1 MRAATGVLAVAA
13 ALLTGCSTVQPLV
26 EVPASLTTLPLPSG
40 AVVAPSVSGQA
51 VESCD
56 ATASLRPSSAPAPTV
71 DAIRR
76 RGRVIVGIDQNTDPL
91 SFRDPVTGELRGFS
105 VDLSREIARDLVG
118 DPDKVDFRLLTEPE
132 RIPAVQH
139 KSVDIL
145 TKATSITCPRAEL
158 IAFSTVYFEGHQRLL
173 VPRGSAVRGPADLA
187 DKRVCSGL
195 ATTSIATVA
204 RVAPRANI
212 VGMQNF
218 DDCLVALQQG
228 QVDAVS
234 TDDALLVGMAMQD
247 PNLRDRRSWPGE
259 RAIRH
264 RGQQGRGG
272 SGPRGQRESGTDPSR
287 RDVGGV
293 VPQVVQHARPGS
305 EPADTE
311 VPGLTW
317 LVTRA
322 RAPSW

>member
-40 AVVAPSVSGQA
+40 AVVAPSVSGEA

-247 PNLRDRRSWPGE
+247 PNLEIVGPGLENEPYGIGVNKAEEDLVRAVNASLE
-259 RAIRH
+259 RI
-264 RGQQGRGG
+264 
-272 SGPRGQRESGTDPSR
+272 R
-287 RDVGGV
+287 RDG
-293 VPQVVQHARPGS
+293 
-305 EPADTE
+305 
-311 VPGLTW
+311 TW
-317 LVTRA
+317 EALYR
-322 RAPSW
+322 RWFSMLGPAPSPPTPKYRD

>member
-13 ALLTGCSTVQPLV
+13 ALLTGCSTVQPLI

-40 AVVAPSVSGQA
+40 AVVAPSVSGEA

-247 PNLRDRRSWPGE
+247 PNLEIVGPGLENEPYGIGVNKAEEDLVRAVNASLDR
-259 RAIRH
+259 I
-264 RGQQGRGG
+264 
-272 SGPRGQRESGTDPSR
+272 R
-287 RDVGGV
+287 RDG
-293 VPQVVQHARPGS
+293 
-305 EPADTE
+305 
-311 VPGLTW
+311 TW
-317 LVTRA
+317 EALYR
-322 RAPSW
+322 RWFSMLGPAPSPPTPKYRD

>member
-40 AVVAPSVSGQA
+40 AVVAPSVSGEA

-139 KSVDIL
+139 KIVDIL

-247 PNLRDRRSWPGE
+247 PNLEIVGPGLENEPYGIGVNKAEEDLVRAVNASLE
-259 RAIRH
+259 RI
-264 RGQQGRGG
+264 
-272 SGPRGQRESGTDPSR
+272 R
-287 RDVGGV
+287 RDG
-293 VPQVVQHARPGS
+293 
-305 EPADTE
+305 
-311 VPGLTW
+311 TW
-317 LVTRA
+317 EALYR
-322 RAPSW
+322 RWFSMLGPAPSPPTPKYRD

>member
-40 AVVAPSVSGQA
+40 AVVAPSVSGEA

-71 DAIRR
+71 EAIRR

-139 KSVDIL
+139 KTVDIL

-247 PNLRDRRSWPGE
+247 PNLEIVGPGLENEPYGIGVNKAEEDLVRAVNASLE
-259 RAIRH
+259 RI
-264 RGQQGRGG
+264 
-272 SGPRGQRESGTDPSR
+272 R
-287 RDVGGV
+287 RDG
-293 VPQVVQHARPGS
+293 
-305 EPADTE
+305 
-311 VPGLTW
+311 TW
-317 LVTRA
+317 EALYR
-322 RAPSW
+322 RWFSMLGPAPSPPTPKYRD

>member
-40 AVVAPSVSGQA
+40 AVVAPSVSGEA

-139 KSVDIL
+139 KTVDIL

-173 VPRGSAVRGPADLA
+173 VPRGSTVRGPADLA

-247 PNLRDRRSWPGE
+247 PNLEIVGPGLENEPYGIGVNKAEEDLVRAVNASLDR
-259 RAIRH
+259 I
-264 RGQQGRGG
+264 
-272 SGPRGQRESGTDPSR
+272 R
-287 RDVGGV
+287 RDG
-293 VPQVVQHARPGS
+293 
-305 EPADTE
+305 
-311 VPGLTW
+311 TW
-317 LVTRA
+317 EALYR
-322 RAPSW
+322 RWFSMLGPAPSPPTPKYRD